1 MASKIFE
8 PTETAASGYDAVSRA
23 LHWATAFLIVGVL
36 IPLGLWAH
44 WLGGKGPFRAYLLDQ
59 WHKPIGLLVILLT
72 LARLAWTARRPT
84 VGHAEGLQPWE
95 ISLSRITHFLLY
107 ALMLAMPLS
116 GLLMSEGAGRPT
128 SFFGLWTLP
137 QFVPFNPA
145 LKPQDQPA
153 YQLGAALHQFVLM
166 WSLFVLVA
174 LHVAG
179 ALKHQ
184 LLDGSR
190 RYLRR
195 MWGIR

>member
-1 MASKIFE
+1 MASTTFE
-8 PTETAASGYDAVSRA
+8 PTQAPASGYDTVSRA
-23 LHWATAFLIVGVL
+23 LHWATAFLILGVL

-44 WLGGKGPFRAYLLDQ
+44 WLGGKGAFRANLLDH

-72 LARLAWTARRPT
+72 LARLAWVVRRPK
-84 VGHAEGLQPWE
+84 VGHAEGLQSWE
-95 ISLSRITHFLLY
+95 ISLSRIAHVLLY

-128 SFFGLWTLP
+128 SFFGLWTVP
-137 QFVPFNPA
+137 QFVTLDPA
-145 LKPQDQPA
+145 LKPHDQPA

-166 WSLFVLVA
+166 WSIFVLIA
-174 LHVAG
+174 LHIAG

-184 LLDGSR
+184 LLDGTR
-190 RYLRR
+190 GYLRR

>member
-1 MASKIFE
+1 MASTTFA
-8 PTETAASGYDAVSRA
+8 PPETAASGYDTVSRA
-23 LHWATAFLIVGVL
+23 LHWATAFLILGVL

-59 WHKPIGLLVILLT
+59 WHKPIGLLVIVLT
-72 LARLAWTARRPT
+72 LARLAWTARRPR
-84 VGHAEGLQPWE
+84 VEHAAGLQSWE
-95 ISLSRITHFLLY
+95 VALSRIAHVLLY

-137 QFVPFNPA
+137 QFVTLNPA
-145 LKPQDQPA
+145 LKPHDQPA

-166 WSLFVLVA
+166 WSFFVLIA
-174 LHVAG
+174 LHIAG

-184 LLDGSR
+184 LIDGTR
-190 RYLRR
+190 GYLRR